1 MDLNTILQKWNVAK
15 KQKNLYEKE
24 CEEYK
29 GAIERYMNKKG
40 KNIIQGKNYIVSRRS
55 NTRHHLS
62 KQTVPSEIW
71 DQYSTKFSYMSY
83 HIEKRKNN

>member
-1 MDLNTILQKWNVAK
+1 MDLDTILQKWNDAK

-29 GAIERYMNKKG
+29 GAVERYMNKKG

-55 NTRHHLS
+55 NTRENLS
-62 KQTVPSEIW
+62 KQNVPPEIW
-71 DQYSTKFSYMSY
+71 NQYSTRFSYMSY
-83 HIEKRKNN
+83 HIENRKK